1 MGWIPY
7 DFRRMPFSI
16 LKGTLGTFSEFL
28 ISKITSCKSI
38 MTFCTYIDVWF
49 WTYMV
54 NIWQGYVHE
63 DSDAESNDNIDISAH
78 ALTGKL

>member
-1 MGWIPY
+1 M
-7 DFRRMPFSI
+7 
-16 LKGTLGTFSEFL
+16 K
-28 ISKITSCKSI
+28 
-38 MTFCTYIDVWF
+38 
-49 WTYMV
+49 

>member
-7 DFRRMPFSI
+7 DFRRMPFTI
-16 LKGTLGTFSEFL
+16 LIEGN
-28 ISKITSCKSI
+28 SKITSCKSI
-38 MTFCTYIDVWF
+38 NYDLLYLDVWF

-78 ALTGKL
+78 ALIGKL